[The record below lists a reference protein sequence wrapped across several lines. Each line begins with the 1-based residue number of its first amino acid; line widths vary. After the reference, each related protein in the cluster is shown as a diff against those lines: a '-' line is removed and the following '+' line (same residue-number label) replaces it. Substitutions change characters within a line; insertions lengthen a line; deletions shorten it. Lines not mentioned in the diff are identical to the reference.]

1 MDYYSTSYADGTRLD
16 ELITLSTNAGI
27 PFAGAFEMGVSIANQ
42 AAPAPSVTL
51 AYLKYLQGV
60 AAANP
65 GGYYMW
71 YQQQDRNLHNV
82 IPEICLPGQD
92 GGPDTAIP
100 DLQKLSDIVTNFG
113 P

>member
-1 MDYYSTSYADGTRLD
+1 
-16 ELITLSTNAGI
+16 
-27 PFAGAFEMGVSIANQ
+27 MGVSIANQ

-60 AAANP
+60 AARTNP

-82 IPEICLPGQD
+82 IPGFASGQD
-92 GGPDTAIP
+92 GGPDAIP